1 MPRRDK
7 QTSKLCVVKK
17 AAPEKTGSFH
27 QHHRSFTSLHVMPLV
42 ILPEVLTGLTRLT
55 LAA

>member
-1 MPRRDK
+1 VICAVEAH
-7 QTSKLCVVKK
+7 CVVKK

-27 QHHRSFTSLHVMPLV
+27 QHHRSFTSLLVMPLV